1 MIRSIHDP
9 YVSGLFKSLRE
20 PGTKTVLVDGKAES
34 IPKPFPS
41 PTDWRDTWMYQLLI
55 DRFNNPTRPPNATW
69 NGQNMDV
76 FQGGTF
82 NGVRE
87 KLPYLRELGVTAI
100 WLSPVLKNCQYLNTY
115 HGYGVQDFL
124 AIDPRLAS
132 DVEAARRDPRFVEGE
147 LQQLIDEAH
156 ARGIYVIFDIVL
168 HHAGD
173 VFAYVLEDGTTV
185 AEAPFREEPYP
196 VQWRDETGQPRPDW
210 TDASC
215 IPEDNAD
222 AGVWPMELRA
232 NSQFHRQGEGVEDGA
247 DFKTLKTVVTD
258 GSTSSCKILTR
269 CCEYLVGKF
278 DVDGLRVDAF
288 KHIDKDFGR
297 NFCTSLREFAA
308 SIGKKNFFIFC
319 EVFDGDDMIAQY
331 VGRNTVTGPDEMEA
345 ADAALDFPLMFVLP
359 DVIQGKRS
367 PAELA
372 HMFDYR
378 KSVGQH
384 ILSTHGEASRFFVT
398 FLDNHDQYHRIYSSP
413 PDKPHAFDD
422 HLKIALGCLF
432 TIQGIPCVYY
442 GTEQG
447 LSGAGNNDEAVR
459 EALWGAPGA
468 FDAGHPFYIYIRQLA
483 ALRASQAALRYGR
496 QYFRSVATD
505 AIHFGIPTM
514 PGEAVAFSRILCEQE
529 IIIVANPSLVR
540 AWSGQVI
547 VDVVLNAE
555 EEPFDILFS
564 NKEVS
569 QRTLSA
575 YTYQDGRARFIPM
588 TLQAGEIR
596 ILSNRH

>member
-20 PGTKTVLVDGKAES
+20 PGTKTVLVDGKAET
-34 IPKPFPS
+34 IVTPFPS
-41 PTDWRDTWMYQLLI
+41 PIDWRDTWMYQLLI
-55 DRFNNPTRPPNATW
+55 DRFDNPKAPPKASW
-69 NGQNMDV
+69 NGHNMDV

-87 KLPYLRELGVTAI
+87 RLPYLRELGVTAI

-124 AIDPRLAS
+124 AIEPRFASDIDAARKDPRIA
-132 DVEAARRDPRFVEGE
+132 EEE

-156 ARGIYVIFDIVL
+156 ARGIYIIFDIVL

-173 VFAYVLEDGTTV
+173 VFAYVMEDGTTV
-185 AEAPFREEPYP
+185 ATAPFRPDPYP
-196 VQWRDETGQPRPDW
+196 VQWRDEHGKPRPDW
-210 TDASC
+210 ADATS
-215 IPEDNAD
+215 IPRDSAD
-222 AGVWPMELRA
+222 AGVWPMELRS
-232 NSQFHRQGEGVEDGA
+232 NSQFHRQGDGTEDGA
-247 DFKTLKTVVTD
+247 DFKALKTIVTD
-258 GSTSSCKILTR
+258 GSTDSCKTLIR

-278 DVDGLRVDAF
+278 DIDGLRVDAF

-297 NFCTSLREFAA
+297 TFCSSLREFAA

-331 VGRNTVTGPDEMEA
+331 VGRNTVTGSDEMEA

-367 PAELA
+367 PAELS
-372 HMFDYR
+372 HMFDHR
-378 KSVGQH
+378 KSVGRH
-384 ILSTHGEASRFFVT
+384 ILGTHGETSRFFVT

-413 PDKPHAFDD
+413 SDDPHAFDD

-432 TIQGIPCVYY
+432 TLQGIPCVYY

-447 LSGAGNNDEAVR
+447 LRGDGKDDEAVR
-459 EALWGAPGA
+459 EALWGAPEA
-468 FDAGHPFYIYIRQLA
+468 FDAAHPFYLYLHELSE
-483 ALRASQAALRYGR
+483 LRARQAALRYGR
-496 QYFRSVATD
+496 QYFRSVSTD
-505 AIHFGIPTM
+505 AEHFGIATM
-514 PGEAVAFSRILCEQE
+514 PGEPVAFSRILSEQE
-529 IIIVANPSLVR
+529 ILIVANPSLVQ
-540 AWSGQVI
+540 AWTGQVI
-547 VDVVLNAE
+547 VDMVLNAQD
-555 EEPFDILFS
+555 EPFDVLFS
-564 NKEVS
+564 NKVPTKTVAA
-569 QRTLSA
+569 RT
-575 YTYQDGRARFIPM
+575 YRDGRARFVAL
-588 TLQAGEIR
+588 TLRPGEIR